1 MSEGIAAIQSRIAH
15 IEQLVGLKKA
25 QAAGTTSSSSTTSS
39 TGSSS
44 SAADFAALLE
54 QAKAA
59 QSGAASSA
67 NADLSQYKNG
77 RIPASAL
84 VSLGVGDHKLAAPAA
99 TNLIQLRAA
108 ASKAGISIGINDSYR
123 SYDEQVQMAKEKGLY
138 GKGGLAAVPGTSDH
152 GLGKAV
158 DLQLDAK
165 AQAWMKQNAKQYGFV
180 NNVAGEPWHWTY
192 MP

>member
-1 MSEGIAAIQSRIAH
+1 MSEGIAAIQARISH
-15 IEQLVGLKKA
+15 IEQLVGIKRA
-25 QAAGTTSSSSTTSS
+25 GQAASGTSSAPASTS

-44 SAADFAALLE
+44 ADFATLLE

-59 QSGAASSA
+59 VGTANISS
-67 NADLSQYKNG
+67 ADLSKYKNG

-84 VSLGVGDHKLAAPAA
+84 MSVGVGEHRLAAPAA
-99 TNLIQLRAA
+99 QNLIQLRTAA
-108 ASKAGISIGINDSYR
+108 AKVGVTIGVNDSYR
-123 SYDEQVQMAKEKGLY
+123 SYDEQVQMAKEKGIY

-152 GLGKAV
+152 GLGIAV

-165 AQAWMKQNAKQYGFV
+165 AQTWMKQNAKQYGFV

-192 MP
+192 KP